1 MKKNY
6 LILFFALALGISAT
20 AQSYELLSTDLV
32 GVRKGSIDWG
42 DYDNDG
48 DLDLLLCGTINSNN
62 DRVSYIYNNVDGEFE
77 LSDVSL
83 PGMEA
88 GSATFG
94 DFDGDEDLDILL
106 TGWTDS
112 DEVIFRNDE
121 GTFVPV
127 ENTGIMNMGETTVSE
142 WGDFNNDGLLDVVVA
157 GDYLTLV
164 YKNMGD
170 GTFESLE
177 WNLPGLHNAT
187 LRWADYNNDGDLDL
201 IMQGHNGTKPAFY
214 IYDNQDG
221 VFSYHETFLDGLMSG
236 DIQFADYDGDSD
248 MDMVR
253 VGFDNNLVGHTI
265 IYRND
270 GNGAFK
276 NIGLSLQEAATAS
289 AAWGDI
295 DNDGDLD
302 LLVSGRCVGCGVIA
316 TNMYRNNG
324 NDSFGFTT
332 QDLVDVERCAVSL
345 VDFDN
350 DGDVDPLITGE
361 NSNGYPTANLYR
373 NTNNSNEFSSNERP
387 NTPFELES
395 VVNGNDVELSWVSA
409 GDDLTPEVSLT
420 YNLCI
425 GTSPDQFELITPMA
439 ELDNGERYISRMGN
453 TSSFNAWKLID
464 LPDGTYYWSVQAI
477 DNCFEGSVF
486 SVVEE
491 FTINTVGID
500 MLSENTSL
508 VYPNPASETISFE
521 TPENIL
527 TAKIIDI
534 NGKLV
539 LETNEIDSEIDIR
552 NLVNGVY
559 FIKVLHKD
567 HQQSISKLIIH

>member
-6 LILFFALALGISAT
+6 LILLLVLALGFSAA
-20 AQSYELLSTDLV
+20 AQSYELLSTDIA
-32 GVRKGSIDWG
+32 GVRKGSVDWG

-62 DRVSYIYNNVDGEFE
+62 DRISYIYNNVNGEFE

-94 DFDGDEDLDILL
+94 DFDADGDLDILI

-121 GTFVPV
+121 GSFVPV
-127 ENTGIMNMGETTVSE
+127 QNTGIMNMGETTVSE

-157 GDYLTLV
+157 GDYLTLI
-164 YKNMGD
+164 YQNMGD

-187 LRWADYNNDGDLDL
+187 LRWVDYNNDGDLDL
-201 IMQGHNGTKPAFY
+201 AMQGHNGTMPAFY
-214 IYDNQDG
+214 IYDNHDG
-221 VFSYHETFLDGLMSG
+221 VFSNQETFLDGLMSG

-324 NDSFGFTT
+324 NDSFVFTT
-332 QDLVDVERCAVSL
+332 QSLVDVERCAVSL

-350 DGDVDPLITGE
+350 DGDVDPFITGE
-361 NSNGYPTANLYR
+361 NSNGYPTAHLYR
-373 NTNNSNEFSSNERP
+373 NMNNSNEFSINERP
-387 NTPFELES
+387 NAPYELES
-395 VVNGNDVELSWVSA
+395 TVNGKDVELNWLPT

-425 GTSPDQFELITPMA
+425 GTSPDDIELISPMA

-453 TSSFNAWKLID
+453 TSSFNAWKLFD

-477 DNCFEGSVF
+477 DNCFEGSIF

-491 FTINTVGID
+491 FTINTVGIEKLIND
-500 MLSENTSL
+500 NTR

-521 TPENIL
+521 SADNIYAL
-527 TAKIIDI
+527 EIIDI
-534 NGKLV
+534 NGRVV
-539 LETNEIDSEIDIR
+539 LFTNEIETTLDISELSD
-552 NLVNGVY
+552 GVY
-559 FIKVLHKD
+559 FVKFIYKD
-567 HQQSISKLIIH
+567 QQQSISKLVIQ